1 MMKKKINS
9 KDIIRM
15 VYESYKHIL
24 KEEQEKQQSANVPI
38 DYHVSFYKGKYYF
51 NITVNDKNL
60 YQNVE
65 NLRTRSIQKLIV
77 KNNREIIE
85 KLYKQFGKDFVKTN
99 EYKALWGKYSK
110 YYQLS
115 VDYDDNNT
123 EKDPNNPDALIFKT
137 PLIHPDTLFDEDG
150 NVNTQSDDGRRISL
164 LISNFRRSFN
174 EETTKEEVEMA
185 IKSAFYGVK
194 NMFADKKA
202 IDAQTEQLFF
212 EVCQTIGTE
221 ETQKLLRTVRVGS
234 QGFIFDRQLSF
245 LNRLRVISQAQKY
258 DSNGGN
264 QLNTISYLN
273 TERQWRKAGRQVVNF
288 DHPYYIDVAYNG
300 RMGKKHDNEKTAA
313 QGMKKIGRG
322 FTADRHANTE
332 ANKDEKNRG
341 FGYHI
346 VYDVQA
352 TVVVGY
358 DEITNEPAMKNN
370 LTGELNDIAKERIA
384 AENGKLDASG
394 DNRTDNLN
402 NLFHT
407 NDYDGVNTIYQSVCM
422 VMNAKPTLPPNADVK
437 TMIRET
443 GVMIDKMLIDKL
455 SSFKKGGGHIARDVN
470 YNQLIPIGRIIVQA
484 IIGLPMDS
492 APAIEW
498 TEDHKSITSALSSA
512 VNSVAT
518 KIIEK
523 EKEVLNI
530 QSHNIT
536 EMINIYSP
544 MLVFEETFN
553 NTLKLIEENAKYI

>member
-1 MMKKKINS
+1 MRKKINS

-24 KEEQEKQQSANVPI
+24 KEEQEKQQSANAPI

-60 YQNVE
+60 YRNIE
-65 NLRTRSIQKLIV
+65 NLRTRSIQKLIL
-77 KNNREIIE
+77 KNNREIVD
-85 KLYKQFGKDFVKTN
+85 KLFKQFGKSWVNTN
-99 EYKALWGKYSK
+99 EFKALWNKYSK
-110 YYQLS
+110 YYQLA

-123 EKDPNNPDALIFKT
+123 ERDPNNPDALIFKT
-137 PLIHPDTLFDEDG
+137 PLIHPDTLFDKDG
-150 NVNTQSDDGRRISL
+150 NVNTQSDDGKRIEL
-164 LISNFRRSFN
+164 LISNFRSSFN
-174 EETTKEEVEMA
+174 EETTKEEVDMA

-194 NMFADKKA
+194 NLFADKKA
-202 IDAQTEQLFF
+202 IDAQTNQLFF
-212 EVCQTIGTE
+212 EVCQTIGKE
-221 ETQKLLRTVRVGS
+221 ETQMLLRTIRVGS

-273 TERQWRKAGRQVVNF
+273 TERQWRKAGRQVVDF
-288 DHPYYIDVAYNG
+288 DHPYYIDVAHNG
-300 RMGKKHDNEKTAA
+300 RMGREHDNAKIAA
-313 QGMKKIGRG
+313 HGMKKIGQG
-322 FTADRHANTE
+322 FTTDRHANTE
-332 ANKDEKNRG
+332 ANKDEMNRG
-341 FGYHI
+341 FGYHV

-384 AENGKLDASG
+384 AEKRNLDASE
-394 DNRTDNLN
+394 DNRTDYLN
-402 NLFHT
+402 NLFQT
-407 NDYDGVNTIYQSVCM
+407 NDYEGVNTIYQSVCM
-422 VMNAKPTLPPNADVK
+422 AMGAKPTLQPNTDVK
-437 TMIRET
+437 TIIRET

-455 SSFKKGGGHIARDVN
+455 ASFKKGGGHIARDVN
-470 YNQLIPIGRIIVQA
+470 YGQLIPIGRIIVQA

-492 APAIEW
+492 SPAIEW
-498 TEDHKSITSALSSA
+498 TQDHKSITSALSSV
-512 VNSVAT
+512 VNSVSNN
-518 KIIEK
+518 ILEK
-523 EKEVLNI
+523 EREVLGI
-530 QSHNIT
+530 QPHNIT
-536 EMINIYSP
+536 EMISIYAP